1 MSRKISA
8 VGVKKSLLFELRKE
22 RVIKILAD
30 KRQFFVRSERS
41 LDLFCILFGIKAKKN
56 VGFGATPQLLSTF
69 NFLLSTYKLNKL

>member
-41 LDLFCILFGIKAKKN
+41 LDLFAFFLASRQKRMWGLGQRPNYF
-56 VGFGATPQLLSTF
+56 QLT
-69 NFLLSTYKLNKL
+69 N